1 MSVMGRGLVWLCHGH
16 EDDFLTLKLLVPRG
30 SLTIS
35 RGISKISVCIY
46 VEASGGLNEKCSL

>member
-1 MSVMGRGLVWLCHGH
+1 MGRGLVWLCHGH